1 MSMQRVSLGLA
12 MAATVIVTLAVTGA
26 AGPSGGAIRGVVR
39 SGTSGLPVAG
49 APVQLVFIGSQGAEP
64 VGDARSG
71 ADGRFSF
78 AGLLDG
84 RYLVTAR
91 WQGVSYAAH
100 AVLTGGA
107 QVDTGV
113 QVYDASP
120 RVALRASL
128 LGVAVDVQQ
137 GYVRVNE
144 VVHLVNPSTRTF
156 LGDVTFPLP
165 AGARFVVFGEGFHQ
179 PRVSG
184 PAITDRLIVRPG
196 GHQVAYMY
204 AVRGNGEVALD
215 RRVALPVDR
224 LELFVAAPAEAR
236 SPRLQGLPSVANE
249 GQTYTRASGRAVPPG
264 DLALTIAGVPSLR
277 LWAAPAA
284 AGTLAAMLVVGLMW
298 AVSRT
303 APNGATHGGGVA
315 GRPQKP

>member
-1 MSMQRVSLGLA
+1 MALALLVSS
-12 MAATVIVTLAVTGA
+12 GA
-26 AGPSGGAIRGVVR
+26 AGPSGGTIRGVVR
-39 SGTSGLPVAG
+39 SGTTGAAVAG

-64 VGDARSG
+64 LGEARSG

-78 AGLLDG
+78 SGLLDG

-100 AVLTGGA
+100 AVITGGT
-107 QVDTGV
+107 QLDTAV

-128 LGVAVDVQQ
+128 LGLAVDVQQ

-156 LGDVTFPLP
+156 LGDITFPLP
-165 AGARFVVFGEGFHQ
+165 AGARFVVFGDGFHQ
-179 PRVSG
+179 PRVTG

-196 GHQVAYMY
+196 GHQVAYVY
-204 AVRGNGEVALD
+204 AVRGNGEVSLA
-215 RRVALPVDR
+215 RRLAMPVDR
-224 LELFVAAPAEAR
+224 LEMFVADPAEAR
-236 SPRLQGLPSVANE
+236 SPRLQGLPSVTNE

-264 DLALTIAGVPSLR
+264 DLDLVIAGVPPLR

-284 AGTLAAMLVVGLMW
+284 AGVLAAVLVVGLMW
-298 AVSRT
+298 AIVRT
-303 APNGATHGGGVA
+303 SANGEASGGGVG
-315 GRPQKP
+315 GRPQNQPER